1 MTEFSCASPSA
12 PEIDAPSL
20 LKSAGLVLVSTPIG
34 NLGDVSARALAA
46 LRAAD
51 LVLCE
56 DTRTTGHLLRH
67 FGVSTRT
74 SSLHDHNEDRAI
86 PDILARVRD
95 GAMVALVSDAG
106 TPLVSDPGYRLVR
119 AAVAAGVAVTAI
131 PGANAAVMAL
141 VLSGLPPHP
150 FMFHG
155 FLPPKQAARLVVL
168 RRLRAAEQAGLAA
181 TLIFYEAPHRCAET
195 LADLAELF
203 GARAGALA
211 REMTKKFEEVWRG
224 TLPDLAAR
232 CEAAAPRG
240 EVTLLVGPPDAAD
253 TAVSAADMDA
263 LLLEA
268 LRTQSV
274 REAAAGVAAATGLP
288 RKLVYARA
296 LGMVEK

>member
-1 MTEFSCASPSA
+1 
-12 PEIDAPSL
+12 
-20 LKSAGLVLVSTPIG
+20 VLVSTPIG

-263 LLLEA
+263 LLVEA